1 MNTSRSETKAEMA
14 EEIARLRKRV
24 QKLEKSESKPR
35 QTETKLGNNLSLL
48 NSIIE
53 ETTDVIFVKDL
64 KCRHLLVNSACAQI
78 IGKSVTQII
87 GKNNEQLFPP
97 EVARHLTEIDERIIA
112 SGAPQ
117 TLEEVMQ
124 PAGSD
129 SPRTYL
135 TTKTPLRDDNDNI
148 TGLIGIA
155 RDISERKQANR
166 MLATQTEVLRM
177 IALGAALPE
186 VLERLCLLI
195 EQQSAGALCSI
206 LLFDESGGKLHSGAA
221 PSLPQ
226 KYARDLDGL
235 MVGEGQGSCG
245 TAVARGKQVIV
256 HDIAED
262 PLWAGFRD
270 LALKHGIR
278 SCWSTPF
285 SSRGGKVLGT
295 FAISHKVPC
304 SPTPYHQQLIQN
316 ATHLAGIA
324 TERKQAEEKIINS
337 EQKFRVLTESVPI
350 GIYYNDLNG
359 IFLYGNKKTEEIVGY
374 EPDELIGKNFLKL
387 RLLSPKDI
395 IKAAKVLALNKLGKS
410 TGPDCFTLNRKDGTQ
425 RQVEIWTE
433 IINIEEKRVVLGMVH
448 YISER
453 KQAEEALS

>member
-1 MNTSRSETKAEMA
+1 MNTSKNETKAEMA
-14 EEIARLRKRV
+14 EEIAMLRKRV
-24 QKLEKSESKPR
+24 QKLEKAKSKPR
-35 QTETKLGNNLSLL
+35 QTETKLGNNLGLL

-64 KCRHLLVNSACAQI
+64 KGRHLLVNSACAQI
-78 IGKSVTQII
+78 IGKSVRQII
-87 GKNNEQLFPP
+87 GKKNEQLFPP
-97 EVARHLTEIDERIIA
+97 KVARYFTETDERIVA
-112 SGAPQ
+112 SGAAQ
-117 TLEEVMQ
+117 TVEDVLQ

-135 TTKTPLRDDNDNI
+135 TTKAPLRDDNGNI
-148 TGLIGIA
+148 TGLFGIA

-177 IALGAALPE
+177 IALGTGLPE

-206 LLFDESGGKLHSGAA
+206 LLFDEASGKLRSGAA

-226 KYARDLDGL
+226 KYARALNGL

-262 PLWAGFRD
+262 PLWVGFRD

-285 SSRGGKVLGT
+285 SSRGGKFSAPLPYPT
-295 FAISHKVPC
+295 KYRAVPLPITSSSFRPLRILPA
-304 SPTPYHQQLIQN
+304 SPPSASRRRRN
-316 ATHLAGIA
+316 
-324 TERKQAEEKIINS
+324 RVQAKNDTGPSMKII
-337 EQKFRVLTESVPI
+337 LPCI
-350 GIYYNDLNG
+350 L
-359 IFLYGNKKTEEIVGY
+359 
-374 EPDELIGKNFLKL
+374 
-387 RLLSPKDI
+387 
-395 IKAAKVLALNKLGKS
+395 
-410 TGPDCFTLNRKDGTQ
+410 
-425 RQVEIWTE
+425 
-433 IINIEEKRVVLGMVH
+433 
-448 YISER
+448 
-453 KQAEEALS
+453 